1 VSVDER
7 LIARLDELIE
17 KADQVLATHKP
28 NPPNWIG
35 YPTLDSGRFAEWQ
48 TQSLAFLVNLLGD
61 NHVYVASFREKVTEG
76 HTTMVSA
83 GKGILSAVREDVAG
97 GYLTRLKALVAAEVF
112 SEFMEMGEHLL
123 NAGYKD
129 PAASVTGAVLENG
142 LREIATEH
150 RVKLSAKEDLS
161 SLNSKLAQ
169 AGIYNRLTQ
178 KKVQVWIG
186 IRNHA
191 DHGEFDEYSESDVGE
206 MLAGVTDFLG
216 AHLR

>member
-1 VSVDER
+1 MSLDER

-17 KADQVLATHKP
+17 KADQVLATHEP
-28 NPPNWIG
+28 SPRNWIG
-35 YPTLDSGRFAEWQ
+35 FPTLDSGRFTEWQ

-61 NHVYVASFREKVTEG
+61 NHVYVETFREKVTEG
-76 HTTMVSA
+76 HISMVRA
-83 GKGILSAVREDVAG
+83 GKGILSAVREDIAG
-97 GYLTRLKALVAAEVF
+97 GYLTQLKALLAAEVF
-112 SEFMEMGEHLL
+112 SEFVDMGEHLL
-123 NAGYKD
+123 DAGYKD

-142 LREIATEH
+142 LRQIATEH
-150 RVKLSAKEDLS
+150 SVKLSAREDVS

-178 KKVQVWIG
+178 KKVQVWAG

-191 DHGEFDEYSESDVGE
+191 DHGEFDEYSESDVRE